1 MGAKFSKG
9 GKVKQNGTDAALD
22 ESLDT
27 FNKTSTLPA
36 SFRKKDDEVTKSGT
50 LPRGGANLDRS
61 TSFSKR
67 FRKSVTKLVGQKEVI
82 ENASESQ
89 GPTEPSS
96 VVLGQEECNGKLKDV
111 AEEEVDSKQETPR
124 REVREVDSK
133 TAQKRARAQFFQEL
147 YTSKEQ
153 AHIPK
158 PPRSRNIPSPLQKV
172 DVDADLIV
180 PAAIGTP
187 VVKLIE
193 KHEEAIEKQQEHNET
208 NNSINS
214 QESEIRENEKKME
227 DSDVSFEVIN
237 KDDAVCVSDKQ
248 VEEIK
253 QEEVSVVREEI
264 TLREETILKE
274 DISMTQSVTA
284 EASHDT
290 RFEQEHSAVNFEENV
305 SSYETES
312 INVTSLSSETVE
324 TFSNVE
330 ITKEQIGDAV
340 CASFQ
345 QVEEI
350 KQEEESVVT
359 EEITLKEETVLK
371 EEISMTQSM
380 TMAASNDTRIEQE
393 NSTVNFEEN
402 ISCYETE
409 SIDVTSLSS
418 ENVET
423 FSNVDNTKEQAGD
436 ASNDATN
443 DSNEGLL
450 NEEAVIETNDSD
462 DNGWNEPEVNVELER
477 KFEIELNETEKI
489 VENSEDIENK
499 SEHETE
505 MTKDNGDHAAYDS
518 CQVNKEILS
527 QDMEE
532 KMIDPITSCNSQ
544 QEIRDEDFTKPD
556 SLESINQNDE
566 INPTVTEK
574 EEIIESTGTGKSDLV
589 NDTVIVDSGAN
600 GLRDVL
606 RLGEGSEG
614 GFSTDEK
621 SDLVNDSV
629 SVDSGAKG
637 LRDVL
642 RFEEG
647 SEGGCSTDEG
657 IAASDD
663 EENKHDFHKVDN
675 LEAKENKSSE
685 QMSEQN
691 EPENML

>member
-172 DVDADLIV
+172 DDGADLIV

-214 QESEIRENEKKME
+214 QESEIRENENKME

-312 INVTSLSSETVE
+312 INVTSLSSE
-324 TFSNVE
+324 
-330 ITKEQIGDAV
+330 
-340 CASFQ
+340 
-345 QVEEI
+345 
-350 KQEEESVVT
+350 
-359 EEITLKEETVLK
+359 
-371 EEISMTQSM
+371 
-380 TMAASNDTRIEQE
+380 
-393 NSTVNFEEN
+393 
-402 ISCYETE
+402 
-409 SIDVTSLSS
+409 
-418 ENVET
+418 NVET

-443 DSNEGLL
+443 DINEGLL

-477 KFEIELNETEKI
+477 KFEIELNETEKN

-574 EEIIESTGTGKSDLV
+574 EEIIESTGTGNSDLV

-600 GLRDVL
+600 GPRDVL
-606 RLGEGSEG
+606 RFGEGSEG

-685 QMSEQN
+685 QMSEQS
-691 EPENML
+691 EPENKL